1 MTRGTTKPKGGSYP
15 SGTPCASPGCDLG
28 GDYRA
33 PVRKPGSA
41 YAPPAG
47 PPQWQY
53 FCLDHVREF
62 NASWNYFA
70 GLEGEELWEAQSA
83 DNNWERETRSFAHN
97 AFAGGPDRVED
108 ALGVLRW
115 RRAAR
120 ATRPACPLSR
130 EDREALNHLGLDSS
144 ADLDAV
150 KSRYRELAR
159 RYHPDANDGRRDHES
174 RLQALNAA
182 YTHLKRSSAFKQSS

>member
-1 MTRGTTKPKGGSYP
+1 M
-15 SGTPCASPGCDLG
+15 
-28 GDYRA
+28 
-33 PVRKPGSA
+33 
-41 YAPPAG
+41 
-47 PPQWQY
+47 
-53 FCLDHVREF
+53 REF